1 MNVSH
6 GLLDRACATAA
17 AMLASV
23 GSTPHP
29 IENHGFDTQRPHLA
43 SHPGRD
49 PGGRYP
55 GVGDDHGAAYAV
67 LAEIEADF
75 VRPLGPNLSC
85 GAP

>member
-1 MNVSH
+1 MSH
-6 GLLDRACATAA
+6 GPLARACATAA

-29 IENHGFDTQRPHLA
+29 IENHGFDTQRPHVA
-43 SHPGRD
+43 GHPGRD
-49 PGGRYP
+49 RGGRYP
-55 GVGDDHGAAYAV
+55 GVGDDQGAAYAV